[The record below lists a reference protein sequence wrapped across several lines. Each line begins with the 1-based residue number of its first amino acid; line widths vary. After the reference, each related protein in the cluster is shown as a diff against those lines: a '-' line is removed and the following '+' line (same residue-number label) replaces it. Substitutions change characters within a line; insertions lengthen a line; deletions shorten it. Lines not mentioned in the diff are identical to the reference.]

1 VTPVFLDTVGLIAL
15 WDNTDQWH
23 EVAQRAYV
31 ALKSSTFIGI
41 TTNMVLIE
49 CANAAARR
57 PYRQDVNLLRKE
69 LIANGGLIAVTEADW
84 EQAWLAYDNGE
95 AAVAGIVDQISFV
108 IMRRLGLTRA
118 FTNDRHF
125 VAAGFET
132 LF

>member
-23 EVAQRAYV
+23 DAAQLAYV
-31 ALKSSTFIGI
+31 ALKSPTFVGL
-41 TTNMVLIE
+41 TTNTVLIE

-57 PYRQDVNLLRKE
+57 PYRRDVNLLRKE

-84 EQAWLAYDNGE
+84 EQAWLAYDNGV
-95 AAVAGIVDQISFV
+95 AAGAGIVDQISFV
-108 IMRRLGLTRA
+108 VMRRLGLTRS

-125 VAAGFET
+125 TAAGFKT